1 MSIPYSGYRIRSALA
16 ATLLA
21 LGCVGAS
28 ATEKATVVPER
39 FTFRFDRGELSRP
52 AGVDKV
58 YGQLV
63 RDARRACREIGPGRE
78 LWRVRMRRECE
89 ADLIDKVVATVAAPQ
104 LVARHQGTDYFRVA
118 RR

>member
-1 MSIPYSGYRIRSALA
+1 MSIPHCGYRIRSVLV
-16 ATLLA
+16 ATLLT
-21 LGCVGAS
+21 LGSFGAS
-28 ATEKATVVPER
+28 ATQDTVVPES
-39 FTFRFDRGELSRP
+39 FTFRFDRGELSSP

-78 LWRVRMRRECE
+78 IWRARMRRECE
-89 ADLIDKVVATVAAPQ
+89 ADLIDRVVARVAAPQ